1 MSFGALDRLARL
13 VLVMF
18 AVVTVSGCTTIAATG
33 EDQQQ
38 AMLEPE
44 VTEPE
49 LVVEEI
55 EQVKPQPPA
64 RPKIELTE
72 DILFKVLV
80 AEVAGQRGKIDVAVQ
95 NYMDLA
101 RQTRD
106 PVVIERATRIAVY
119 ARDDDAALEAAEL
132 WHEVDPANTDAHQ
145 VLAVMTLRKG
155 DIDTALYH
163 LETILDRSQ
172 GQMDQKLW
180 MIANFLGRE
189 EDQQA
194 VMQLMERLMQNHMDD
209 PEAIYAYAHV
219 AARLGDV
226 ERSEVLLERV
236 LELKPGNEAAA
247 MTYLSLLQ
255 KSGKTNQAL
264 GWLEG
269 MLDKTEDDFNMR
281 MAYARLLTDAKRFDD
296 ARRQF
301 EILLVQAPNNID
313 VLYALGLLYLQVN
326 RLDDAEQ
333 KFLRLTKLK
342 KRIFDANY
350 YLGRIS
356 EERDALQQASNYY
369 QGVHGGENYLDANIR
384 LSLILAK
391 QGEVEK
397 ALANIRAIEQPTN
410 SNRLIIIQAEGEI
423 LTAEKRFDEA
433 MALFDR
439 AILANPHPDLLYS
452 RAMLAEKMGR
462 IDVLEA
468 DLLNILKDDP
478 DNATALNALGYTLAD
493 RTDRYNEAYGY
504 IKRAY
509 ELSPGDFY
517 ILDSMGWILYRLGR
531 LDEAVDYLRQALAL
545 RNDPEIAAHLGEVL
559 WVMGDKEA
567 AREVW
572 DTALQATPQ
581 DDRLLK
587 VIERFNP

>member
-33 EDQQQ
+33 EEPQQ